1 MSTPSGMRSVTFSLI
16 DGDKVLVYSD
26 STRILLQLRHNTPTE
41 QDILASSFKVAVSLT
56 SGDALALASEL
67 LSIVSARLKA
77 PPSRQDEE
85 QECTWTELLTA
96 EYAFRRKSCPTFCM

>member
-85 QECTWTELLTA
+85 QELEGT
-96 EYAFRRKSCPTFCM
+96 